1 MGYLCNVDIGGTHTD
16 IAVIDDRGAIIES
29 KVQSTPDDFAQGF
42 FESLDAV
49 ADELGLTRRELL
61 ENSDL
66 VSHGTTVG
74 TNAVI
79 EGEASE
85 TALVTTRGTEDI
97 LFIMRGAPGRTSGL
111 PIEEVL
117 RYQEATK
124 PEPIIPK
131 HRVHGVDER
140 IDSMGDVV
148 VEFNEDR
155 AREVAEELATDDVD
169 AIGVSFLWSFL
180 NDSHEKAMVDVL
192 EEHCGD
198 DVFVTRSSELV
209 PKWGEYERTTAV
221 AINAAIGP
229 TTSSYINDVDRGLK
243 ADGYDGDL
251 LVMLVGGGVAP
262 AEDAIREPVRT
273 IDSGPAAGMVGCSYL
288 ADHLGHENIIAAD
301 MGGTSFD
308 VGLVTDGEA
317 LTNATN
323 VINKYDYAIRN
334 IDIDSI
340 GSGGGSI
347 AWVEEGTN
355 RLEVGPQSAG
365 ADPGPACYGQGG
377 DEPTITDADLLLGY
391 FDPEEFLGGRMTL
404 DVDRARGAVEG
415 LADELDMDVTDAAS
429 AIVEIANAK
438 MGDLVGQRTINRGYD
453 PREFIVYAYGGAGP
467 LHMSAIAAQLDIER
481 VVVPGGS
488 ASSVWSALGI
498 SSSDVLHRNEVS
510 NIRTVSPFDPDD
522 VTERF
527 EGVESDVRRKLYD
540 NGFDD
545 DEIYVERFADLRYG
559 AQVHQLPVPMPS
571 GPFDEA
577 DIEAM
582 ITRFERKYEELYG
595 EGAGASESGFELV
608 AVRVDGYGRT
618 TKPNLETSGEPSSA
632 TPSGSES
639 VFWPQGSEYL
649 ETTIYYDRD
658 LGPGAT
664 LEGPCIVRM
673 ENTTIAVPPGDAC
686 TVDSYSNFNIDIGGN
701 Q

>member
-16 IAVIDDRGAIIES
+16 VAVIDDDGNITEA

-42 FESLDAV
+42 FNSLNAIAV
-49 ADELGLTRRELL
+49 ELGIEKEELL
-61 ENSDL
+61 EESDL

-79 EGEASE
+79 EGEESE
-85 TALVTTRGTEDI
+85 AALVTTRGAEDT
-97 LFIMRGAPGRTSGL
+97 LSIMRGAPGRSSGL
-111 PIEEVL
+111 PIEQVL

-124 PEPIIPK
+124 PDPIVPK
-131 HRVHGVDER
+131 HLVYGVNER

-148 VEFNEDR
+148 VEFNEEQ
-155 AREVAEELATDDVD
+155 ASEIAAELAAADID
-169 AIGVSFLWSFL
+169 AVGVSFLWSFL
-180 NDSHEKAMVDVL
+180 NDTHETRMIELLV
-192 EEHCGD
+192 EECD
-198 DVFVTRSSELV
+198 EDVFLTQSNELV

-229 TTSSYINDVDRGLK
+229 TTSSYLNDVNQGL
-243 ADGYDGDL
+243 AEQGYDGEL

-288 ADHLGHENIIAAD
+288 ADHLDHENIIAAD

-308 VGLVTDGEA
+308 VGLITDGES

-323 VINKYDYAIRN
+323 VIKKYDYAIRN

-347 AWVEEGTN
+347 AWLEEGTK

-377 DEPTITDADLLLGY
+377 TEPTITDADLLLGF
-391 FDPEEFLGGRMTL
+391 FDPDEFLGGRMSL
-404 DVDRARGAVEG
+404 DVDQAETSVGK
-415 LADELDMDVTDAAS
+415 LADELDMDVMEAAS

-438 MGDLVGQRTINRGYD
+438 MADLVGQRTINRGYD
-453 PREFIVYAYGGAGP
+453 PRDFIVYAYGGAGP
-467 LHMSAIAAQLDIER
+467 LHVPAIADQLDIET
-481 VVVPGGS
+481 VIVPGGS

-510 NIRTVSPFDPDD
+510 NIRTVAPFDPEE
-522 VTERF
+522 VFERF
-527 EGVESDVRRKLYD
+527 ETIESDVREKLHN
-540 NGFDD
+540 NGFDND
-545 DEIYVERFADLRYG
+545 QIQIERFADLRYG
-559 AQVHQLPVPMPS
+559 AQVHQIPVPIPGGS
-571 GPFDEA
+571 LDQDDIDE
-577 DIEAM
+577 M
-582 ITRFERKYEELYG
+582 IDRFETKYEELYG

-618 TKPNLETSGEPSSA
+618 TKPELEHTSAGNGASPA
-632 TPSGSES
+632 GTES
-639 VFWPQGSEYL
+639 IYWPRESQRRD
-649 ETTIYYDRD
+649 TTIYYENDV
-658 LGPGAT
+658 GPGAT
-664 LEGPCIVRM
+664 LNGPAVVRM
-673 ENTTIAVPPGDAC
+673 ENTTIAIPPGDNCDIDA
-686 TVDSYSNFNIDIGGN
+686 YSNFNIHIGGN
-701 Q
+701 

>member
-16 IAVIDDRGAIIES
+16 VAVIDDDGNITEA

-42 FESLDAV
+42 FNSLNAIAV
-49 ADELGLTRRELL
+49 ELGIEQEELL
-61 ENSDL
+61 KESDL

-74 TNAVI
+74 TNAMI
-79 EGEASE
+79 EEEKSE
-85 TALVTTRGTEDI
+85 TALVTTRGTEDT

-124 PEPIIPK
+124 PDPIVPK
-131 HRVHGVDER
+131 HRVYGINER
-140 IDSMGDVV
+140 IDSMGDTV
-148 VEFNEDR
+148 VEFNEEQ
-155 AREVAEELATDDVD
+155 ARNVAKELADDNID

-180 NDSHEKAMVDVL
+180 NDIHEERMVELL
-192 EEHCGD
+192 EEECED
-198 DVFVTRSSELV
+198 DVFITRSNQLV

-229 TTSSYINDVDRGLK
+229 ITSSYINDVDQGLTEQ
-243 ADGYDGDL
+243 GYDGEL

-262 AEDAIREPVRT
+262 AEDAISEPVRT
-273 IDSGPAAGMVGCSYL
+273 IDSGPVAGMVGCSYL
-288 ADHLGHENIIAAD
+288 ADNLDHENIIAAD

-308 VGLVTDGEA
+308 VGLITNGEP

-347 AWVEEGTN
+347 AWVEEGTK
-355 RLEVGPQSAG
+355 RLDVGPQSAG

-377 DEPTITDADLLLGY
+377 TEPTITDADLLLGY
-391 FDPEEFLGGRMTL
+391 FDPDEFLGGRMSL
-404 DVDRARGAVEG
+404 NVGRAETAVEE
-415 LADELDMDVTDAAS
+415 LAYELGMDVEEAAS

-438 MGDLVGQRTINRGYD
+438 MADLVRQRTINRGYD
-453 PREFIVYAYGGAGP
+453 PRDFIVYAYGGAGP
-467 LHMSAIAAQLDIER
+467 LHLPAIADQLDIDQ

-510 NIRTVSPFDPDD
+510 NIRTVAPFDPDE

-527 EGVESDVRRKLYD
+527 EAVESDIRQKLYED
-540 NGFDD
+540 GFDD
-545 DEIYVERFADLRYG
+545 DEITIERYADLRYG
-559 AQVHQLPVPMPS
+559 AQVHQIPVPMP
-571 GPFDEA
+571 GGTLDQN
-577 DIEAM
+577 DIDDM
-582 ITRFERKYEELYG
+582 IDRFEAKYEEIYG

-608 AVRVDGYGRT
+608 AVRVDGYGQS
-618 TKPNLETSGEPSSA
+618 TKPELEQTVESNSASPSK
-632 TPSGSES
+632 TES
-639 VFWPQGSEYL
+639 VFWPRKSERL
-649 ETTIYYDRD
+649 DTTIYYEEDV
-658 LGPGAT
+658 GPGVT
-664 LEGPCIVRM
+664 LDGPAVVRM
-673 ENTTIAVPPGDAC
+673 ENTTIAIPADDTC
-686 TVDSYSNFNIDIGGN
+686 EIDTYSDFNIHIGEN
-701 Q
+701 

>member
-16 IAVIDDRGAIIES
+16 IAVIDDSGTIIES
-29 KVQSTPDDFAQGF
+29 KVPSTPGDFAQGF
-42 FESLDAV
+42 FDSLDAV
-49 ADELGLTRRELL
+49 ADELGITRSELL
-61 ENSDL
+61 EGSDL

-79 EGEASE
+79 EGEESE
-85 TALVTTRGTEDI
+85 TALVTTRGTEDT
-97 LFIMRGAPGRTSGL
+97 LFLMRGAPGRTSGL

-117 RYQEATK
+117 RYQEAQK
-124 PEPIIPK
+124 PDPIVPK
-131 HRVHGVDER
+131 HRVHGINER

-148 VEFNEDR
+148 VDFNKDQ
-155 AREVAEELATDDVD
+155 ARNLAKELANDDVD

-180 NDSHEKAMVDVL
+180 NDTHEEAMVEIL
-192 EEHCGD
+192 EEECSD
-198 DVFVTRSSELV
+198 DVFITRSNELV

-229 TTSSYINDVDRGLK
+229 TTSSYINDVDQGLTEE
-243 ADGYDGDL
+243 GYDGDF

-308 VGLVTDGEA
+308 VGLITEGEA

-323 VINKYDYAIRN
+323 VINQYDYAIRN

-347 AWVEEGTN
+347 AWVEGGTN

-377 DEPTITDADLLLGY
+377 TEPTITDADLLLGY
-391 FDPEEFLGGRMTL
+391 FDPDEFLGGRMSL
-404 DVDRARGAVEG
+404 EVDHAEAAVEE
-415 LADELDMDVTDAAS
+415 LADELDMDVTEAAS

-438 MGDLVGQRTINRGYD
+438 MADLVGQRTINRGYD

-467 LHMSAIAAQLDIER
+467 LHMPAIADQLDIET

-510 NIRTVSPFDPDD
+510 NIRTVSPFDPDE
-522 VTERF
+522 VTDRF
-527 EGVESDVRRKLYD
+527 ETVESDIRHKLYE

-545 DEIYVERFADLRYG
+545 DEIYLERFADLRYG
-559 AQVHQLPVPMPS
+559 AQVHQLPVPMP
-571 GPFDEA
+571 GGTFDQD
-577 DIEAM
+577 DIDDM
-582 ITRFERKYEELYG
+582 IARFERKYEELYG

-608 AVRVDGYGRT
+608 AVRVDGYGQT
-618 TKPNLETSGEPSSA
+618 TKPELETTIESNGAS
-632 TPSGSES
+632 PSGTES
-639 VFWPQGSEYL
+639 VFWPQESEYL
-649 ETTIYYDRD
+649 ETTIYYDQD
-658 LGPGAT
+658 VGPGAT
-664 LEGPCIVRM
+664 FDGPSIVRM
-673 ENTTIAVPPGDAC
+673 ENTTIAVPQGNTCDID
-686 TVDSYSNFNIDIGGN
+686 TYSNFNIHIGGN
-701 Q
+701 

>member
-16 IAVIDDRGAIIES
+16 VAVIDDNGNITES
-29 KVQSTPDDFAQGF
+29 KVQSTPGDFAQGF
-42 FESLDAV
+42 FDSLNAV
-49 ADELGLTRRELL
+49 AAELGIEKEELL

-79 EGEASE
+79 EGEESE
-85 TALVTTRGTEDI
+85 TALVTTRGTEDT
-97 LFIMRGAPGRTSGL
+97 LSIMRGAPGRTSGL

-124 PEPIIPK
+124 PDDIVPK
-131 HRVHGVDER
+131 HRVHGIDER
-140 IDSMGDVV
+140 IDSMGDTV
-148 VEFNEDR
+148 VEFNEEQ
-155 AREVAEELATDDVD
+155 ARNVATELAADDVD

-180 NDSHEKAMVDVL
+180 NNAHEERMVELL
-192 EEHCGD
+192 EEACND
-198 DVFVTRSSELV
+198 DVFITRSNQLV

-229 TTSSYINDVDRGLK
+229 TTSSYINDVDQGLMEQ
-243 ADGYDGDL
+243 GYDGEL

-308 VGLVTDGEA
+308 VGLITDGEA

-323 VINKYDYAIRN
+323 VIDKYDYAVRN

-347 AWVEEGTN
+347 AWVEEGTK
-355 RLEVGPQSAG
+355 RLDVGPQSAG
-365 ADPGPACYGQGG
+365 ANPGPACYGQGG
-377 DEPTITDADLLLGY
+377 ANPTITDADLLLGY
-391 FDPEEFLGGRMTL
+391 FDSDEFLGGQMSL
-404 DVDRARGAVEG
+404 DVDRAEAAVEE
-415 LADELDMDVTDAAS
+415 LAYELDMGIEEAAS

-438 MGDLVGQRTINRGYD
+438 MADLVGQRTINRGYD
-453 PREFIVYAYGGAGP
+453 PRDFIVYAYGGAGP
-467 LHMSAIAAQLDIER
+467 LHVPAIADQLDIEQ

-510 NIRTVSPFDPDD
+510 NIRTVAPFDPDE

-527 EGVESDVRRKLYD
+527 EAVESGIRQKLYED
-540 NGFDD
+540 GFDD
-545 DEIYVERFADLRYG
+545 DEISIERYADLRYG
-559 AQVHQLPVPMPS
+559 AQVHQIPVPMPT
-571 GPFDEA
+571 GTLNQD
-577 DIEAM
+577 DIDDM
-582 ITRFERKYEELYG
+582 ITRFEQKYEELYG

-608 AVRVDGYGRT
+608 AVRIDGYGRT
-618 TKPNLETSGEPSSA
+618 TKPQLEQTIEADSISPA
-632 TPSGSES
+632 KTES
-639 VFWPQGSEYL
+639 VFWPRESGRL
-649 ETTIYYDRD
+649 DTTICYEDD
-658 LGPGAT
+658 VNPGAT
-664 LEGPCIVRM
+664 LDGPAVIRM
-673 ENTTIAVPPGDAC
+673 DNTTIAVPPGDTCEIDA
-686 TVDSYSNFNIDIGGN
+686 YSNFNIHIGGN
-701 Q
+701 

>member
-16 IAVIDDRGAIIES
+16 VAVIDDNGEITEA

-42 FESLDAV
+42 FDSLDAV
-49 ADELGLTRRELL
+49 AAELGIERTDLL
-61 ENSDL
+61 EESDL

-79 EGEASE
+79 EGEEAE
-85 TALVTTRGTEDI
+85 TALVTTRGAEDT
-97 LFIMRGAPGRTSGL
+97 LFLMRGAPGRTSGL

-117 RYQEATK
+117 RYQEASK
-124 PEPIIPK
+124 PDPIVPK
-131 HRVHGVDER
+131 SRVYGIDER
-140 IDSMGDVV
+140 IDSMGEAV
-148 VEFNEDR
+148 VEFNEDQAR
-155 AREVAEELATDDVD
+155 AVAEELAADDVD

-180 NDSHEKAMVDVL
+180 NETHEERMVELL
-192 EEHCGD
+192 EEECDD
-198 DVFVTRSSELV
+198 DVFITRSNRLV

-229 TTSSYINDVDRGLK
+229 TTSSYINDVDRGL
-243 ADGYDGDL
+243 AEQGYDGEL

-262 AEDAIREPVRT
+262 ADDAIREPVRT

-288 ADHLGHENIIAAD
+288 ADHLDHEHIIAAD

-308 VGLVTDGEA
+308 VGLITDGEA

-323 VINKYDYAIRN
+323 VIDRYDYAIRN

-347 AWVEEGTN
+347 AWVEDGTK
-355 RLEVGPQSAG
+355 RLDVGPESAG

-377 DEPTITDADLLLGY
+377 TKPTITDADLLLGY
-391 FDPEEFLGGRMTL
+391 FDPDEFLGGRMSL
-404 DVDRARGAVEG
+404 DVDRAEAAVEELASELGMG
-415 LADELDMDVTDAAS
+415 LEEAAS

-438 MGDLVGQRTINRGYD
+438 MADLVGQRTINRGYD
-453 PREFIVYAYGGAGP
+453 PRDFIVYAYGGAGP
-467 LHMSAIAAQLDIER
+467 LHMPAIADQLDIDR

-510 NIRTVSPFDPDD
+510 NIRTVAPFDPED

-527 EGVESDVRRKLYD
+527 EAVESDIRQKLAED
-540 NGFDD
+540 GFDD
-545 DEIYVERFADLRYG
+545 DGIAIERYADLRYG
-559 AQVHQLPVPMPS
+559 AQVHQIPVPMP
-571 GPFDEA
+571 GGTLDRD
-577 DIEAM
+577 DIDDM
-582 ITRFERKYEELYG
+582 IARFEAKYEELYG

-618 TKPNLETSGEPSSA
+618 TKPQLEQQA
-632 TPSGSES
+632 GSTEIAPAGTES
-639 VFWPQGSEYL
+639 VFWPRTSDHRD
-649 ETTIYYDRD
+649 TTVYYEDD
-658 LGPGAT
+658 VGPGGT
-664 LEGPCIVRM
+664 LEGPAVVRM
-673 ENTTIAVPPGDAC
+673 ENTTIAVPPGDTC
-686 TVDSYSNFNIDIGGN
+686 EIDTYSNFNIHIGGN
-701 Q
+701 